1 MAWVCHLSLE
11 KLCLRLQGRWF
22 FLTLNLLLQIRGKTS
37 FVPVW
42 HMDKNEVRT
51 IFSVLIVN
59 SQNPALALHH
69 ADVA

>member
-1 MAWVCHLSLE
+1 
-11 KLCLRLQGRWF
+11 
-22 FLTLNLLLQIRGKTS
+22 
-37 FVPVW
+37 
-42 HMDKNEVRT
+42 MDKNEVRT